1 MQQRI
6 LIIEDDPTVHKPL
19 KEILEGV
26 GYIVDTAE
34 TGKEAIEKTNKNLYN
49 LALVDIR
56 LPDMEGTKLLT
67 MMKQT
72 TPKMMKI
79 ILTGYPSME
88 NAIEA
93 VNRGADDY
101 IIKPVLDM
109 KELVNTIKEKLKQQQ
124 EEQRYSEEKVK
135 EFTET
140 KTRELE
146 D

>member
-1 MQQRI
+1 M
-6 LIIEDDPTVHKPL
+6 IEDDQAVHKPL

-34 TGKEAIEKTNKNLYN
+34 TAREALEKTNKNEYD

-56 LPDMEGTKLLT
+56 LPDMEGTELLT
-67 MMKQT
+67 LMRQT

-88 NAIEA
+88 NTIEA
-93 VNRGADDY
+93 VNRGADGY

-135 EFTET
+135 EFIET
-140 KTRELE
+140 RARELE

>member
-88 NAIEA
+88 NTIEA
-93 VNRGADDY
+93 VNRGADGY

-135 EFTET
+135 EFIET
-140 KTRELE
+140 RARELE